1 MKVDKSINKQLQ
13 IHIRA
18 KTRESIKGFDVLK
31 WGTKALK
38 LGIPQALFLGF
49 TKMKGIYKL
58 RNKRGKMP

>member
-1 MKVDKSINKQLQ
+1 MKAWMNEELQ

-38 LGIPQALFLGF
+38 LGMQFIQIQG
-49 TKMKGIYKL
+49 GIYKL
-58 RNKRGKMP
+58 RNKRGKKSPRE